1 MLDNT
6 FIPTIQAV
14 RVSGLLGA
22 FSGEVQ
28 GLLAT
33 RAADLAGRIGS
44 PEQSGIAD
52 VAEFMMLQ
60 MLNRHQMQFTHRS
73 QLHTLHPEAFYQDLV
88 GLLGELMT
96 FTEGNRLPCTVEP
109 YNHRDLTAT
118 FTRTVIPELRRA
130 LNTVLVPRAQN
141 LPLFFSEGTRIATIS
156 DPTLLQ
162 SCKLVL
168 AVRAR
173 CPTTRYN
180 ASSSSSQKWP
190 LPTKSAAWSACRCRV
205 FRCTLLPLR
214 RVSCPA

>member
-1 MLDNT
+1 MPPARWCWTTPL
-6 FIPTIQAV
+6 FPPFRSV

-60 MLNRHQMQFTHRS
+60 MLNRYQMQFTHRS
-73 QLHTLHPEAFYQDLV
+73 QLHTLHPEAFYRDLV

-118 FTRTVIPELRRA
+118 FTRT
-130 LNTVLVPRAQN
+130 
-141 LPLFFSEGTRIATIS
+141 
-156 DPTLLQ
+156 
-162 SCKLVL
+162 
-168 AVRAR
+168 
-173 CPTTRYN
+173 
-180 ASSSSSQKWP
+180 
-190 LPTKSAAWSACRCRV
+190 
-205 FRCTLLPLR
+205 
-214 RVSCPA
+214 

>member
-1 MLDNT
+1 MSAGCSGHSPARCRGCLPPAP
-6 FIPTIQAV
+6 PT
-14 RVSGLLGA
+14 
-22 FSGEVQ
+22 
-28 GLLAT
+28 
-33 RAADLAGRIGS
+33 AGRIGS

-141 LPLFFSEGTRIATIS
+141 LPLFFQRDRIATIS

-168 AVRAR
+168 AVRAVMPYDR
-173 CPTTRYN
+173 TTPVHPAVKSGRYRQN
-180 ASSSSSQKWP
+180 PQRGQRAGAGY
-190 LPTKSAAWSACRCRV
+190 SAAHSYRCAASV
-205 FRCTLLPLR
+205 AT
-214 RVSCPA
+214 A